1 MELHSSRMMWMGF
14 VVVITAGLTE
24 VNSTARFISK
34 NEWKTKTTKTM
45 NAGNVNNN
53 TMQKEKGKYIV
64 PSSPRNVNTMQ
75 TPNSAEGAKWKLP
88 SRRGVT
94 KRTIFQKHLEK
105 EKISPTDISIKDTKD
120 EQENLNSAVTLT
132 KNNSTGFFHHIGT
145 IVGVVVAIVGSV
157 IVIVFLCNKNELL
170 CFKKKAKCVL
180 GSSSIALLSENINT
194 PNEPVDKDNVLK
206 VEIEKINTPDTD
218 TNEDEVDIHV
228 SSASTNS
235 PVCVYEYTSKYSN
248 IQPTDAR
255 E

>member
-1 MELHSSRMMWMGF
+1 MELRLLCTHMMWMVF

-34 NEWKTKTTKTM
+34 NEWKTKTTTTM

-75 TPNSAEGAKWKLP
+75 TPNSAEGAKWKFP

-94 KRTIFQKHLEK
+94 KTTIFQKHLEK
-105 EKISPTDISIKDTKD
+105 EKISTTDISIKDTKD
-120 EQENLNSAVTLT
+120 EQENLNSTVTLT

-157 IVIVFLCNKNELL
+157 IVFLCSKNKLL
-170 CFKKKAKCVL
+170 CFKKKAQCVL
-180 GSSSIALLSENINT
+180 GSSSIALSENINT

-206 VEIEKINTPDTD
+206 VEVEKITDTD
-218 TNEDEVDIHV
+218 TEDEVDI
-228 SSASTNS
+228 SAANTNS
-235 PVCVYEYTSKYSN
+235 PVCVYECTSKYNN
-248 IQPTDAR
+248 IQPMDAR